1 MVKKKQDLEQE
12 IVNICI
18 QINLLVSLTL
28 EPNQIERNKM
38 IENKD
43 KELVDNKKEK
53 KKEKDSTAYTYEYND
68 IKNSVKSGL
77 DSIS

>member
-1 MVKKKQDLEQE
+1 LVKKKQDLEQE

-53 KKEKDSTAYTYEYND
+53 KERKRFNCIYLW
-68 IKNSVKSGL
+68 I
-77 DSIS
+77 